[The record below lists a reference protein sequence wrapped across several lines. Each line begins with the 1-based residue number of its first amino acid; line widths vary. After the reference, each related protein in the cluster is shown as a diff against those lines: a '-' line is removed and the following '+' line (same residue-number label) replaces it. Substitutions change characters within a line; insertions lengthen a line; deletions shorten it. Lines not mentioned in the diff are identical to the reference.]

1 VTFAS
6 FTHVRVLSGLIMV
19 DTEVSSNVS
28 KLPLLIMGA
37 VLAIAVLVTVAL
49 IAGRDTKTYS
59 PGTPEAAVQDFI
71 QAGFDNDKPAL
82 LASLTTDA
90 RASCEADL
98 ARQRFDDHI
107 YTEGL
112 RAALEDMEM
121 TNDDTAIAEVRFHQD
136 NTNNLFDT
144 SGWSHDERFTL
155 TRIDGDWLIDKAD
168 WPYQF
173 GDCTRSNR

>member
-1 VTFAS
+1 
-6 FTHVRVLSGLIMV
+6 MV
-19 DTEVSSNVS
+19 DIEPSSSVS

-37 VLAIAVLVTVAL
+37 VVAIAVLVTVAL
-49 IAGRDTKTYS
+49 IVGRDTKTYS

-71 QAGFDNDKPAL
+71 QAGFDNDMAML
-82 LASLTTDA
+82 LALLTTDA
-90 RASCEADL
+90 RAVCEADIG
-98 ARQRFDDHI
+98 RQRFDDDI

-112 RAALEDMEM
+112 RAALKDMEI
-121 TNDDTAIAEVRFHQD
+121 TSDDTAIAEVRFHQD
-136 NTNNLFDT
+136 NTNDLFDT

-173 GDCTRSNR
+173 GECTRSNQ

>member
-1 VTFAS
+1 VTFAP
-6 FTHVRVLSGLIMV
+6 FTHPQVLSRLIMV
-19 DTEVSSNVS
+19 DTEPPSSVS

-37 VLAIAVLVTVAL
+37 VVAIAVLVTVAL
-49 IAGRDTKTYS
+49 IMGRDTKTYS

-71 QAGFDNDKPAL
+71 QAGFDNDMPAL

-90 RASCEADL
+90 RTSCEAEIV
-98 ARQRFDDHI
+98 RQRFDDNV
-107 YTEGL
+107 YSEGL
-112 RAALEDMEM
+112 RAALEDMEI
-121 TNDDTAIAEVRFHQD
+121 TSDDTAIAEVQFHQD

-173 GDCTRSNR
+173 SECTRSNR